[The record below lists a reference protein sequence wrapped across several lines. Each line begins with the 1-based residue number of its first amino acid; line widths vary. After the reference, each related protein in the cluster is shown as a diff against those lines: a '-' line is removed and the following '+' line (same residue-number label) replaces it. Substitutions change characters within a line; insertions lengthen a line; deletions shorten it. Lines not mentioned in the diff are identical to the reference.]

1 MFTPLDLKKLQN
13 LERGLTAL
21 IIFLAVLAPVSFSWM
36 QKNPWHWSVSAIL
49 ASVVLFA
56 VIGVHLIRQR
66 VSAQL
71 FRHYE
76 ELKVGA
82 VLQKKM
88 TAQKELNRFVIIN
101 TEHGHFHLKSLYS
114 GEPMLV
120 SKNRVREYFEIEN

>member
-1 MFTPLDLKKLQN
+1 MHLPLDFKKLQR

-21 IIFLAVLAPVSFSWM
+21 IIFIAVLGPVSFSWIL
-36 QKNPWHWSVSAIL
+36 KKPWHWSASAALAIL
-49 ASVVLFA
+49 SLGL
-56 VIGVHLIRQR
+56 VIGVHVIRQH
-66 VSAQL
+66 VSSRL

-88 TAQKELNRFVIIN
+88 TAQKNLHRFVIIN
-101 TEHGHFHLKSLYS
+101 TEKGHFHLKSLCS
-114 GEPMLV
+114 GEPLLV